1 MILDHLYMKMI
12 LFALLLLLLVIAVSF
27 VIIPLLRR
35 IRFKSIEM
43 MPNDDEIE
51 HLSQLSENERSRF
64 QIDSGYSFVDKP
76 MIQRALTDKEYEL
89 INKKRYGKKDGWQL
103 SRYAYLLE
111 NKCPCCGDNLF
122 LVYHFSPSWTWK
134 KLCGRAGF
142 LVFCPKCKKDLMFLL
157 TKMN

>member
-1 MILDHLYMKMI
+1 MKMI
-12 LFALLLLLLVIAVSF
+12 LFALLLFLLVIAVSF

-35 IRFKSIEM
+35 IRFKNIEM

-76 MIQRALTDKEYEL
+76 IIQRALTDEEFEL
-89 INKKRYGKKDGWQL
+89 IKKERYANKDGWQL

-111 NKCPCCGDNLF
+111 NKCPCCGNNLI
-122 LVYHFSPSWTWK
+122 LVYQFSPNWTWK
-134 KLCGRAGF
+134 KLFGRAGF
-142 LVFCPKCKKDLMFLL
+142 LVFCPKCKIDLMFIL
-157 TKMN
+157 TSMN